1 MTVCAGIQ
9 IRVIGKVVLTSAIL
23 ETHTFKRL
31 SPVFEGQ
38 SSMEAEQRKAV
49 RTLLKDL
56 LLNDE
61 GIQGFVRDIRV
72 SSHDPYRVF
81 TDIVLHNKPAQDNI
95 GWSIETSMTS
105 QKKR

>member
-1 MTVCAGIQ
+1 MIVCAGIQ
-9 IRVIGKVVLTSAIL
+9 FRVIGKVASTSAIL

-31 SPVFEGQ
+31 SPVFKAQ
-38 SSMEAEQRKAV
+38 TTMEAEQRKAV

-95 GWSIETSMTS
+95 GWSIETSNVS
-105 QKKR
+105 QKK

>member
-1 MTVCAGIQ
+1 
-9 IRVIGKVVLTSAIL
+9 
-23 ETHTFKRL
+23 
-31 SPVFEGQ
+31 
-38 SSMEAEQRKAV
+38 MEPEQRKAV

-81 TDIVLHNKPAQDNI
+81 TDIVLNNKPAQENI
-95 GWSIETSMTS
+95 GSSIATSKHIPKEMMTLFAKS
-105 QKKR
+105 AIESLSGQK